1 MDSDLGNPTE
11 IIEPISVPTITKT
24 TGTAFLPTPP
34 FSRTT
39 SNTSSGTDETKLQ
52 RPKMTSRKSSDTMII
67 PRDAPTVAPKK
78 EFPPD
83 DARAM
88 SPRRSIEETEK
99 IGVDVSASVHQDYLN
114 KQKELANLQSRVE
127 AMRSTTDTL
136 DSNNQAIQ
144 GAIGEMTRSLSNQ
157 SLPPKKK

>member
-1 MDSDLGNPTE
+1 MDSDIGHSKEVTEPT
-11 IIEPISVPTITKT
+11 SVPTITKT

-34 FSRTT
+34 YSRTT
-39 SNTSSGTDETKLQ
+39 SNTSSGADETKLQ

-88 SPRRSIEETEK
+88 SPRRSIEETDK
-99 IGVDVSASVHQDYLN
+99 IGGDAKSFIVQEQLN
-114 KQKELANLQSRVE
+114 KQTALADLRTKVDSIREN
-127 AMRSTTDTL
+127 ADNL

-157 SLPPKKK
+157 SLPSKK